1 MSSMAS
7 TLAICRISGTLPF
20 AVSTV
25 RPSSPIAGKERCVVM
40 LGIGGLCLMPATW
53 RVLVDN
59 GDDESFS
66 IIICTYHKMMLG
78 CPSSHLLD
86 RSGSTKPKTQSSAN
100 RDQNCRG
107 KPSPSPFYNGYKLS
121 ARISQLFRTSKP
133 DHIASTII
141 QQGWQ

>member
-1 MSSMAS
+1 MAS

-78 CPSSHLLD
+78 DVVFP
-86 RSGSTKPKTQSSAN
+86 GSFPAIICQAYHHAEH
-100 RDQNCRG
+100 
-107 KPSPSPFYNGYKLS
+107 PAPGY
-121 ARISQLFRTSKP
+121 RTSLFAGQR
-133 DHIASTII
+133 HA
-141 QQGWQ
+141 